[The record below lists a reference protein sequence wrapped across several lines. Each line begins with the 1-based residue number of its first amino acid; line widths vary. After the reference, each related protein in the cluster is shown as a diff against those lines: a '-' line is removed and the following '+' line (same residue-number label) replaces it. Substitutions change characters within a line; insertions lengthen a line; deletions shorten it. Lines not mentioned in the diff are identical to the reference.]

1 MQIYDEDQIIILWP
15 LPDPIQLGYKFS
27 DLCNSNPKP
36 RRPQQEE
43 TEVRGKPDKKR
54 TRAGIE
60 RDLSPPQKKPRSKLE
75 KEEEE
80 EEEEKEEINSIAL
93 KPSVVCIFLF
103 IIVSYLTNILSYLN
117 VQLNYNRLKRVNMS
131 GCLACVSPLLDMI
144 KLIYWRKRS

>member
-43 TEVRGKPDKKR
+43 IEVRDKPDKKR
-54 TRAGIE
+54 ARAGIE

-80 EEEEKEEINSIAL
+80 EEKEEINSIAL

-103 IIVSYLTNILSYLN
+103 INRILSY
-117 VQLNYNRLKRVNMS
+117 
-131 GCLACVSPLLDMI
+131 
-144 KLIYWRKRS
+144 